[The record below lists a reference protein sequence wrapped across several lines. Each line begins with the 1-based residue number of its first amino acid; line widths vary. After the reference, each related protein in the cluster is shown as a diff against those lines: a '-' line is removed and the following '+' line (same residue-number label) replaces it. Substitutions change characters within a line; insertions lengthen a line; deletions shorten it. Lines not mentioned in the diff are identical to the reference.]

1 MKDLVKTFLIVIVVL
16 LLWAV
21 IGVKKADKSVFLSST
36 TLDMARPLNVTIDVE
51 FIKGLNPAYGKQ

>member
-1 MKDLVKTFLIVIVVL
+1 MKNFIKTFVIFSLVL

-21 IGVKKADKSVFLSST
+21 IGGKKADRNYFLSSS

-51 FIKGLNPAYGKQ
+51 FIRGLIPAYEK

>member
-1 MKDLVKTFLIVIVVL
+1 MKNFIKTLLIFLVVL

-21 IGVKKADKSVFLSST
+21 IGVKKADKSFFLSSA
-36 TLDMARPLNVTIDVE
+36 TLDMASPLNVTIDVE